1 METSNPLLQRD
12 IDFSATEATGA
23 MTLNGT
29 TNKAGILL
37 LLCIISS
44 FFSWTHPQWQ
54 MPLIVVG
61 VLGGLVACLAGTF
74 APKTSPIAAPAYAV
88 LEGLALGALSSIF
101 ELRFPGIV
109 ANAMLLTFS
118 VLGLML
124 FLYTTRIIRVTD
136 RMVMGIVMATGA
148 IALVYL
154 LDMVLGFFG
163 VHIPGL
169 NSSGPLGIGI
179 SLVIVGVA
187 AFNLLLDFA
196 VIESNVQQGAPK
208 YMEWYCG
215 MALLVTL
222 VWLYLEI
229 LRLLSKMQKR

>member
-1 METSNPLLQRD
+1 M
-12 IDFSATEATGA
+12 
-23 MTLNGT
+23 NGT

-101 ELRFPGIV
+101 EMRFPGIV

>member
-101 ELRFPGIV
+101 EMRFPGIV